1 MTSGNMIDIK
11 FIRENPEKV
20 KQNILDRQLD
30 PKKIDVDK
38 LLSLDQRRLELMR
51 QIDKIRTEVNLLSSQ
66 LKDAAKRTPEKID
79 KGKNLKASEKK
90 LSEELNS
97 IEKEWQELMD
107 WIPNV
112 VSSQMPVGK
121 DSTGNREIKAWPK
134 ENPRPK
140 FNFSAKHY
148 HDLMTKLDLVDTQ
161 KAAKNS
167 GSRFYYLKN
176 EGALLQ
182 FALMNYAFLKLVEK
196 GFIPM
201 ITPSLVKYRP
211 LYGTGYFPSES
222 TQIYKINDEEKLEEK
237 EALYLVG
244 TSEQAIVSYH
254 SDEVIEIDDSHPLR
268 YVGYSECFR
277 SEAGSWGKDTKG
289 IKRVHEFAKVE
300 MIYFTTPETSGKYM
314 QEALSIEE
322 EILQELNLPYRV
334 IDMCTGDVGLA
345 TYRKFDTEVWLP
357 SQQEYC
363 EVMSNSDLASYHTR
377 RLHIKYQDKK
387 TGEKKFAHTISAT
400 AITNTRPILAIID
413 NYQKEDGNVF
423 VPNVLKKYIGTDA
436 IKPRK

>member
-1 MTSGNMIDIK
+1 MLDIK
-11 FIRENPEKV
+11 FIRENAEKV

-38 LLSLDQRRLELMR
+38 LLSLDQRRLELMH
-51 QIDKIRTEVNLLSSQ
+51 QIDKIRTEVNILSSE

-79 KGKNLKASEKK
+79 KGKNLKESEKK

-107 WIPNV
+107 WIPNI
-112 VSSQMPVGK
+112 VSPSMPVGK
-121 DSTGNREIKAWPK
+121 DSTGNREIKVWP
-134 ENPRPK
+134 ENSPKPK
-140 FNFSAKHY
+140 FDFSAKHHY
-148 HDLMTKLDLVDTQ
+148 DLMVSLNMVDTQ

-176 EGALLQ
+176 EGAILQ
-182 FALMNYAFLKLVEK
+182 FALMNYAFFKLIEK
-196 GFIPM
+196 GFTSI
-201 ITPSLVKYRP
+201 ITPTLLKYKP

-222 TQIYKINDEEKLEEK
+222 TQIYKIHDEDKIEDK

-268 YVGYSECFR
+268 YVGYSECYR

-300 MIYFTTPETSGKYM
+300 MIYFTTPQTSEKYM

-322 EILQELNLPYRV
+322 EILQELKLPYHV

-377 RLHIKYQDKK
+377 RLNITYKDKK

-400 AITNTRPILAIID
+400 GLNSTRPLLSIVD
-413 NYQKEDGNVF
+413 NNQQEDGSV
-423 VPNVLKKYIGTDA
+423 VIPEVLRKYIGKDV